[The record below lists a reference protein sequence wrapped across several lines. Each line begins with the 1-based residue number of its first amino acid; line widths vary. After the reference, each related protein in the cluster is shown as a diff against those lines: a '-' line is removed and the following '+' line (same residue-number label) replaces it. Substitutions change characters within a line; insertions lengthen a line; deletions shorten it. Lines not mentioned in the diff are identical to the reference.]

1 MSVEQKLNE
10 QKDRLVV
17 EAGKTMARRA
27 LDDLTLSPEEKAARE
42 AEAEANKKK
51 RLVKVVLGAVVGIVV
66 VIGALRLMAAL
77 WVYAILAVVVGGIG
91 TLGYFAVQPKLA
103 AMKQRRLADAVA
115 AEEARTADARAAA
128 AAKAVADQK
137 QKLDDELA
145 RLKRSI

>member
-1 MSVEQKLNE
+1 MSIEDKVSA

-17 EAGKTMARRA
+17 EAGKAMARRA
-27 LDDLTLSPEEKAARE
+27 IDDLTLSPQEKTARAAQDE
-42 AEAEANKKK
+42 AGKKQ
-51 RLVKVVLGAVVGIVV
+51 RLVKIVLGAVVGIVV
-66 VIGALRLMAAL
+66 VIGVLRLMAAL

-91 TLGYFAVQPKLA
+91 TLGYFALQPKLEA
-103 AMKQRRLADAVA
+103 AKQRRLADAAA

-145 RLKRSI
+145 RLKRSV